1 MTIIEIVQQFKSLD
15 VNSISMKSKHFK
27 VPLECIYITVSP
39 QIVYMCVQKYIALYL
54 GTTFLMNYS
63 EITLFEFV
71 PIKDPLYLVPRIIG
85 Y

>member
-39 QIVYMCVQKYIALYL
+39 QIVCMCVQKIHRSLFGDNLLNKKLILSKFNYL
-54 GTTFLMNYS
+54 LTQKL
-63 EITLFEFV
+63 ITL
-71 PIKDPLYLVPRIIG
+71 
-85 Y
+85 

>member
-39 QIVYMCVQKYIALYL
+39 QIVCMCVQKYIALYL
-54 GTTFLMNYS
+54 GTTYL
-63 EITLFEFV
+63 
-71 PIKDPLYLVPRIIG
+71 IKNSFSLSSIIF
-85 Y
+85 